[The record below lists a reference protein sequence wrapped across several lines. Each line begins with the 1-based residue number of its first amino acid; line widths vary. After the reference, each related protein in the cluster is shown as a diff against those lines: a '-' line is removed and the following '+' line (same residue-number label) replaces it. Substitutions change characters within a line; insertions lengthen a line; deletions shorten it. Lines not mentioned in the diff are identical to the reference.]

1 MQAVGAH
8 YTKRTES
15 LQPAECV
22 EKCKKDSTC
31 KSVNIDY
38 KEGSC
43 EFFDEANTV
52 GMELQINSSKDPQQS
67 IGSAASL
74 TQQTNSQQFNV
85 QQSSQ
90 FSIPQS
96 SQFSVPQSSQQ
107 FNLQQG
113 GQFALQTPA
122 GQLQQ
127 KSNPPQMAG
136 MMTQAR
142 NRSLSIFQTGPQSE
156 PPLQQNYQQ
165 QAINDQ
171 KTGRIQLKANPNVN
185 YFVKTCLTEL
195 NSCEQMWS
203 FERHVGRRL
212 ELLNSEKNLD
222 GHLYAE
228 RLIANVTTREQ
239 CQSACLKHSLSNQ
252 ELNRQNGK
260 YPFGSQQQ
268 FSLAQQ
274 SKAKEPS
281 AKDGKE
287 PAGFVCR
294 AANFNAKT
302 GTCKLLS
309 YNQHTTFGKP
319 IKLED
324 DKPHHE
330 YIESSCVTGKLR
342 VEIAASILK
351 FKL

>member
-8 YTKRTES
+8 YSKRTES
-15 LQPAECV
+15 LQPSECV
-22 EKCKKDSTC
+22 EMCKKDSTC
-31 KSVNIDY
+31 KSVNINY

-43 EFFDEANTV
+43 EFFDETNTV
-52 GMELQINSSKDPQQS
+52 GMELQINSSKDPQQPS
-67 IGSAASL
+67 SPAGSLA
-74 TQQTNSQQFNV
+74 QQANSQQFSA
-85 QQSSQ
+85 QQSG
-90 FSIPQS
+90 
-96 SQFSVPQSSQQ
+96 Q
-107 FNLQQG
+107 FNLQQ
-113 GQFALQTPA
+113 T

-136 MMTQAR
+136 MVMQAK
-142 NRSLSIFQTGPQSE
+142 NRSLSIFQTQQQDQQQP
-156 PPLQQNYQQ
+156 QQNYQQ

-171 KTGRIQLKANPNVN
+171 KSGRIQLKANPNVN

-212 ELLNSEKNLD
+212 ELMNSEKNLD

-252 ELNRQNGK
+252 ELSRQNAK

-268 FSLAQQ
+268 FNLQQQ

-281 AKDGKE
+281 SKDGKE
-287 PAGFVCR
+287 PTAAGFVCR
-294 AANFNAKT
+294 SANFNAKT
-302 GTCKLLS
+302 GACKLLS

-330 YIESSCVTGKLR
+330 YIESSCVTGG
-342 VEIAASILK
+342 LK
-351 FKL
+351 FKR